1 MDKAD
6 QGQGL
11 YQDVAVITRLS
22 DLGEWR
28 TAEDNMMELHTPDH
42 ESLGMLLRKLR
53 LERSLDISD
62 IAEETK
68 IPPATIRAMEA
79 DDYSALP
86 ALAFA
91 RGFYAIYADLLNLD
105 REETVK
111 RFLDSYHDA
120 DFTKTTDVASPT
132 VKGKQVG
139 SMAER
144 PSHFLRTAIGISVLA
159 VILIGAGICWY
170 AGYNPANQIS
180 QWLRSFQE
188 PHIEIIEQKEPPPP
202 PQ

>member
-1 MDKAD
+1 
-6 QGQGL
+6 
-11 YQDVAVITRLS
+11 
-22 DLGEWR
+22 
-28 TAEDNMMELHTPDH
+28 MELSTPDN

-79 DDYSALP
+79 DDYSSLP

-91 RGFYAIYADLLNLD
+91 RGFYAIYSELLNLD
-105 REETVK
+105 QDEIVE
-111 RFLDSYHDA
+111 RFMSEYHSAESTGKSDA
-120 DFTKTTDVASPT
+120 ASPSL
-132 VKGKQVG
+132 KGKQIG

-144 PSHFLRTAIGISVLA
+144 PTHFLRTAVGITVLA

-170 AGYNPANQIS
+170 AGYNPANHVS
-180 QWLRSFQE
+180 EWLRSFQE
-188 PHIEIIEQKEPPPP
+188 PEVQIIEQTNSNPDS
-202 PQ
+202 Q

>member
-1 MDKAD
+1 
-6 QGQGL
+6 
-11 YQDVAVITRLS
+11 
-22 DLGEWR
+22 
-28 TAEDNMMELHTPDH
+28 MELSTPDN

-79 DDYSALP
+79 DDYSSLP

-91 RGFYAIYADLLNLD
+91 RGFYAIYSELLNLD
-105 REETVK
+105 QDEIVE
-111 RFLDSYHDA
+111 RFLSEYHSAESTGKSDTA
-120 DFTKTTDVASPT
+120 LPSL
-132 VKGKQVG
+132 KGKQIG

-144 PSHFLRTAIGISVLA
+144 PTHFLRTAVGITVLA

-170 AGYNPANQIS
+170 AGYNPANHVS
-180 QWLRSFQE
+180 EWLRSFQE
-188 PHIEIIEQKEPPPP
+188 PEVQIIEQTNSNPDS
-202 PQ
+202 Q

>member
-1 MDKAD
+1 
-6 QGQGL
+6 
-11 YQDVAVITRLS
+11 
-22 DLGEWR
+22 
-28 TAEDNMMELHTPDH
+28 MELDTPDS

-79 DDYSALP
+79 DDYAALP

-91 RGFYAIYADLLNLD
+91 RGFYAIYSDLLNLD
-105 REETVK
+105 REETVA
-111 RFLDSYHDA
+111 RFISDYRSA
-120 DFTKTTDVASPT
+120 DFTRVSETTAPI
-132 VKGKQVG
+132 VKSRQIG

-144 PSHFLRTAIGISVLA
+144 PSHFLRTAIGITVLA
-159 VILIGAGICWY
+159 LILIGASISWY
-170 AGYNPANQIS
+170 AGYNPASHVS

-188 PHIEIIEQKEPPPP
+188 PRLEIIEQTQPNGDG
-202 PQ
+202 Q